1 MSPIRLQELPPQ
13 NSSLPLKLFFLKNL
27 GSSRYPEYRQLL
39 RQHLFDALSQ
49 EGLNPSADLLDTK
62 KRPEHPELNI
72 SLSHG
77 PEHSL
82 LAWIPKTH
90 QVGVDIEALDRLSDK
105 IIERVASS
113 AEVAKSPQSSY
124 LWSAKEAAFKALF
137 PAFNV
142 VSSVE
147 IIDWTELSP
156 QRWTFAVALKNNS
169 NGYGEL
175 CLIERHS
182 IAFFTLPS

>member
-1 MSPIRLQELPPQ
+1 MRPIRLQEIPPQ
-13 NSSLPLKLFFLKNL
+13 NSSLPLKLFFLRNL
-27 GSSRYPEYRQLL
+27 GSTFYSDHRQLL

-49 EGLNPSADLLDTK
+49 AQLNPSTDLLDLK
-62 KRPEHPELNI
+62 KRPEHPKLNI

-82 LAWIPKTH
+82 LAWAPKTH
-90 QVGVDIEALDRLSDK
+90 HIGIDIEALDRLSDK
-105 IIERVASS
+105 IIERVSTS
-113 AEVAKSPQSSY
+113 KEVAESPQGAY

-137 PAFNV
+137 PTFNV

-156 QRWTFAVALKNNS
+156 QRWTFGVDLKNNS
-169 NGYGEL
+169 LGYGEL